1 MTLVNT
7 QLSQT
12 PLRVEWERTLRAL
25 ERSAPPAT
33 TIDLSLYSEASVAAA
48 RSAWLRRMVDEH
60 RSATVFSALLP
71 QAIEAEVPLD
81 LQGMLL
87 KMALDELHHGVLC
100 GRVVEALGGRAAAR
114 VPQATESIA
123 QHPGLPPLVRFTRNC
138 VYASCISETVS
149 VSLTTAE
156 RDETTDPFVRS
167 VLDQLLGDEVTH
179 ARFGWVQ
186 LGLARP
192 ALSPDGWAAVEA
204 YVPFALDHYWKQLLA
219 KRSSEAGVQ
228 ADEIALRKALGL
240 GSSAFYTELTR
251 ATLEEVVL
259 PQLHTAGLEVRWT
272 PA

>member
-1 MTLVNT
+1 MTLVRT
-7 QLSQT
+7 DLSQS
-12 PLRVEWERTLRAL
+12 PLRLEWERTLQAL
-25 ERSAPPAT
+25 ERGVPPVAR
-33 TIDLSLYSEASVAAA
+33 IDLSLYSDASVAAA
-48 RSAWLRRMVDEH
+48 RAAWLRRMVDEH

-81 LQGMLL
+81 LQGILL

-100 GRVVEALGGRAAAR
+100 GRVVEALGGQAAAR
-114 VPQATESIA
+114 VAQATESIA
-123 QHPGLPPLVRFTRNC
+123 LHAGQTPLVRFTRNC
-138 VYASCISETVS
+138 LYASCISETVS

-192 ALSPDGWAAVEA
+192 ALSPDDWAAVEA

-219 KRSSEAGVQ
+219 KRSTEPSTQG
-228 ADEIALRKALGL
+228 DEIAQRKALGL
-240 GSSAFYTELTR
+240 GSSAFYNELTR

-259 PQLHTAGLEVRWT
+259 PQLQAAGLDARWT